1 MTKIDRAVVLAAGRG
16 TRMRELTAELP
27 KPMIEVRGKP
37 VLQHIIEGLRDA
49 GIRDCLIVVGYRADA
64 VQDFCGDGS
73 RYNVTIQYKTQTAQ
87 DGTGRVVDL
96 ARDFVG
102 NSPFI
107 LAYGDILVDP
117 ANYNRVVD
125 LPNDVEAIL
134 TVTRDEDVSKGGAV
148 FVNDEMELV
157 DLREKPRLG
166 EPTSPWYNAGLYA
179 FRPSI
184 FDFTAKLK
192 PSPRGE
198 YELTDA
204 IRDLAQSGKK
214 VKALERTGEI
224 RCSTNEGF
232 QSIICFPDRMPKE
245 SDHCRVRGNVTVMHH
260 DGRSSLLDRIEHFC
274 ATIEP
279 MHFEAHAAAGLQI
292 GLDCF
297 ANPVSRN
304 LKIERCSLHHR
315 QWLARDESQLR
326 VQRERPGL

>member
-1 MTKIDRAVVLAAGRG
+1 MIEKAVILAAGRG

-37 VLQHIIEGLRDA
+37 VLQHIIEGLCDA
-49 GIRDCLIVVGYRADA
+49 RIDQLLLIIGYRADT
-64 VQDFCGDGS
+64 VRDFFGDGS
-73 RYNVTIQYKTQTAQ
+73 RYNIAIRYTTQTVQ

-96 ARDFVG
+96 GHDFVG
-102 NSPFI
+102 NRPFV
-107 LAYGDILVDP
+107 LAYGDILVDSV
-117 ANYNRVVD
+117 NYKRAVD

-134 TVTRDEDVSKGGAV
+134 TVTRGEDVSKGGAV

-157 DLREKPRLG
+157 DLREKPKPG

-214 VKALERTGEI
+214 VKALELTGEWADVLDPEI
-224 RCSTNEGF
+224 LAKLN
-232 QSIICFPDRMPKE
+232 QS
-245 SDHCRVRGNVTVMHH
+245 
-260 DGRSSLLDRIEHFC
+260 
-274 ATIEP
+274 
-279 MHFEAHAAAGLQI
+279 
-292 GLDCF
+292 
-297 ANPVSRN
+297 
-304 LKIERCSLHHR
+304 
-315 QWLARDESQLR
+315 W
-326 VQRERPGL
+326 